1 MVDTAFDDAYLASL
15 YDRLN
20 VDRGDEGYYLGL
32 IAAAPRV
39 LDVGCGT
46 GALLH
51 RARAAGHRGRLVGL
65 DPSAAMLAQARR
77 RSDIEWI
84 QGRLTEAEFAGGFD
98 LLVMT
103 GHAFQELLTDEEIL
117 GFLAA
122 AHRALDHGGHFAFE
136 TRNPLRRAWEA
147 WTPDDVVEVEDD
159 DGRAVRVWHDVEA
172 VDGEHVTF
180 TETYASADWP
190 APIVTQDTLRFLTA
204 AHLDHLLA
212 AAGFAV
218 DERYGDWDRSLMTP
232 ASREI
237 ITVARCAASAAK

>member
-15 YDRLN
+15 YDRLS

-77 RSDIEWI
+77 HSDIEWI
-84 QGRLTEAEFAGGFD
+84 QGTLTEAGFAGEFD
-98 LLVMT
+98 LLIMT
-103 GHAFQELLTDEEIL
+103 GHAFQELLTDEEVL

-122 AHRALDHGGHFAFE
+122 ARRALDRGGHLAFE

-159 DGRAVRVWHDVEA
+159 DGRTVRVWHDVEA
-172 VDGEHVTF
+172 VEGEHVTF

-190 APIVTQDTLRFLTA
+190 APIVTRDTLRFLTA
-204 AHLDHLLA
+204 AHLDHLLT
-212 AAGFAV
+212 AAGFVV

-237 ITVARCAASAAK
+237 ITVARCAASAR